1 MPRKRDREFPKAAVT
16 PELAKRKWD
25 RSSICIGEKP
35 GRLDVNFCYNTL
47 CGNFGMTAK
56 QAKARHASYSVRKK
70 GNALMLQCP
79 ECGLNRKL
87 YNNEAIDHMFLYVL
101 ESHLLHEYCTNP
113 ECENYRVNVYEN
125 YPDRYYRGSG
135 DVPADPV
142 KLKDF
147 RYTVR
152 CKKCSRRFPIGP
164 PWRLHKKKQPATMD
178 IELYMKLA
186 INGVGPSSMIDIL
199 DCQPGRYYR
208 VLHNLAQGCNF
219 LSARQ
224 LMELQSRKFA
234 DKTGCVRLY
243 SDIMNISVYLEI
255 KKNRTE
261 LLPFLVTVTD
271 YGDSF
276 FVLAVTPMFML
287 GEIDEEFLSIES
299 IEYESD
305 QPHGHMLWGGAP
317 LDSTIKPDKRT
328 FTYAP
333 EGLGGCLVRSGH
345 GAIAHFLLLRKM
357 LSRVKRVVHYVDNE
371 VVLQMGAL
379 TGFADM
385 IKAGQCDVV
394 SVGIEQAMKGEK
406 ARQQAEMQSATM
418 RAIRTAAAENPDSND
433 DVDDP
438 DTEQDD
444 TAEDMDDYEAQ
455 HVNFMLGEIDLAEG
469 NNREDRRAGG
479 EAERQA
485 YRKQQM
491 ETTVSGLPGLIQAE
505 TARRTAVRQTEDV
518 VRDVKQQLRK
528 VNKEKGLAADVTR
541 MAEDVT
547 VHAKKVAELAKA
559 VTKHEKDVAGLQSE
573 EIALV
578 KALVGLL
585 KKVPGMADTVALLE
599 QEKPDSD
606 DDDAPGQPGRRR
618 PNDLAYVYRLAINKR
633 GPGEDKAAM
642 NLWVNDPFPPMFE
655 PSRRFLWL
663 TRRTLPGHEPDDE
676 DDKQFATQ
684 IESEVDLYLHGEHQ
698 PADTYMSSLRQL
710 ISTAERSHLIA
721 ATKFGRSGYLSAP
734 RLVKPVISEF
744 LLHRFY
750 WNYMRRRRSKKSNTD
765 ETRNIT
771 RARKLGLN
779 VPEPLTVDEV
789 PIIRRQIYNWAEQVT
804 AALTGGTRQRRSGRR
819 PKRTSQNTP
828 KKK

>member
-1 MPRKRDREFPKAAVT
+1 MPRKRDPDRKFPKAAVT
-16 PELAKRKWD
+16 PEFARRKWD
-25 RSSICIGEKP
+25 RSSICIGGTP
-35 GRLDVNFCYNTL
+35 GQLDVNFCYNTM
-47 CGNFGMTAK
+47 CGNFGLTAR
-56 QAKARHASYSVRKK
+56 QAKAENAPYGIRKK

-79 ECGLNRKL
+79 ECGLSRKL

-101 ESHLLHEYCTNP
+101 ESHLLHEYCPNE

-135 DVPADPV
+135 DIPTEPE
-142 KLKDF
+142 KLEKF
-147 RYTVR
+147 KYTVR
-152 CKKCSRRFPIGP
+152 CKKCHKRPAIGP
-164 PWRLHKKKQPATMD
+164 AWGLHKKTQPSPKD

-186 INGVGPSSMIDIL
+186 VNGVGPSSMIDIL

-208 VLHNLAQGCNF
+208 VLHSLAQGCNF

-224 LMELQSRKFA
+224 LMELQDRKFA
-234 DKTGCVRLY
+234 DKIGCVRLY

-287 GEIDEEFLSIES
+287 GEIDEDYLSIES
-299 IEYESD
+299 TEYESN

-317 LDSTIKPDKRT
+317 LDSTVKPDKRT

-345 GAIAHFLLLRKM
+345 GAIAHFLVLRKM
-357 LSRVKRVVHYVDNE
+357 LSRVKRVIHYVDNE
-371 VVLQMGAL
+371 IVLQMGAL

-406 ARQQAEMQSATM
+406 ARQQSEKHSATM
-418 RAIRTAAAENPDSND
+418 RLTGFAGADNPDSD
-433 DVDDP
+433 EDVDEP
-438 DTEQDD
+438 DIGQDD
-444 TAEDMDDYEAQ
+444 TAEEMDEFEAQ
-455 HVNFMLGEIDLAEG
+455 YMKLLMGEIDLAEG
-469 NNREDRRAGG
+469 NNREQRRSGG
-479 EAERQA
+479 EAQRQA
-485 YRKQQM
+485 FRKQEM
-491 ETTVSGLPGLIQAE
+491 EKTASGLPDLIQAE
-505 TARRTAVRQTEDV
+505 TARRAAVRKT
-518 VRDVKQQLRK
+518 RDSVHTVKQYIITIK
-528 VNKEKGLAADVTR
+528 KEKGLAGDVTR
-541 MAEDVT
+541 MTDELVA
-547 VHAKKVAELAKA
+547 HAKKVADLAKA
-559 VTKHEKDVAGLQSE
+559 VTKHEKEVAGLQSE
-573 EIALV
+573 ELALL
-578 KALVGLL
+578 KALFSLM
-585 KKVPGMADTVALLE
+585 KKVPAMADTVALLE

-606 DDDAPGQPGRRR
+606 DDDAPGRQR

-663 TRRTLPGHEPDDE
+663 TRRTVPRLDPGDE
-676 DDKQFATQ
+676 GNEKFTEQ
-684 IESEVDLYLHGEHQ
+684 IEREVDLYLHGAHQ

-721 ATKFGRSGYLSAP
+721 ATRFGRAGYVSAP

-750 WNYMRRRRSKKSNTD
+750 WNYMRRRRTRKSNTD
-765 ETRNIT
+765 EARNIT
-771 RARKLGLN
+771 RAQKLGLN
-779 VPEPLTVDEV
+779 VPEPLTVEEV

-804 AALTGGTRQRRSGRR
+804 TDLTGR
-819 PKRTSQNTP
+819 KR
-828 KKK
+828 